1 MSWRLYES
9 CWDLPQGLQLLLF
22 IDKKPGCAG
31 QVPQLSMHVQLL
43 SKCIASAQKVSEK
56 GQT

>member
-9 CWDLPQGLQLLLF
+9 CWDLPQGLQPLLF
-22 IDKKPGCAG
+22 VDKKPGCAG

-43 SKCIASAQKVSEK
+43 SRCVVSVQKVSVNL
-56 GQT
+56 QT